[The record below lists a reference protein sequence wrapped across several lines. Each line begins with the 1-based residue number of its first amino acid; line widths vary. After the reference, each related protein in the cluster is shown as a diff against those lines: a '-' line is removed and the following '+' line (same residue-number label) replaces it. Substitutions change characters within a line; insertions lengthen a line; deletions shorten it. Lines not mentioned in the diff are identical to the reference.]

1 MLDLKNFKEVF
12 MRKVLI
18 RVFCLAL
25 VFVGCIRH
33 WEEEVCVYT
42 APNWTSD
49 GKIVFMRDHYIQK
62 WTENTLLGAVNQA
75 GCHQDI
81 FVCEI
86 DVDGRNF
93 REVCKIAEGDFEL
106 GRQHFPISTS
116 SAGDYIVISKEDWT
130 KGEHYTE
137 MFIMKR
143 DGTGLKNLGEGSYPD
158 LSPDGKKIVYQKPN
172 QGLWI
177 KNIDGTGDRQIVVDS
192 NAAQPSWGP
201 NGWKIA
207 YTLIPPGAWAGG
219 LIISDTAGNKL
230 IIFFE
235 HGYGLGFNTV
245 DWAPIDSNAIITQY
259 NGKATII
266 YLEDSLRNRIVE
278 NAEGYNWGWSPNGEW
293 LCSQTSQGILIIK
306 SDGSNKHYI
315 KP

>member
-1 MLDLKNFKEVF
+1 
-12 MRKVLI
+12 MRRVLI
-18 RVFCLAL
+18 GLISLTMVL
-25 VFVGCIRH
+25 VSCNKR
-33 WEEEVCVYT
+33 WQEEGLYYR

-62 WTENTLLGAVNQA
+62 FEQDPFWGGTRQIG
-75 GCHQDI
+75 GHQEI

-86 DVDGRNF
+86 DVDGSNF
-93 REVCKIAEGDFEL
+93 REVCKIVDEDFER
-106 GRQHFPISTS
+106 GWNHTPISTS

-177 KNIDGTGDRQIVVDS
+177 KNIDGSGDRQIVS
-192 NAAQPSWGP
+192 EGSYPAWAPSI
-201 NGWKIA
+201 NKIA
-207 YTLIPPGAWAGG
+207 FAGEQLYVVDTNGTILNALGTWKGIPDWTSSDTSKIIGYIPGKGNG
-219 LIISDTAGNKL
+219 LIITIETGAVDTLFIKTGDGAGFK
-230 IIFFE
+230 
-235 HGYGLGFNTV
+235 
-245 DWAPIDSNAIITQY
+245 
-259 NGKATII
+259 
-266 YLEDSLRNRIVE
+266 
-278 NAEGYNWGWSPNGEW
+278 WSP
-293 LCSQTSQGILIIK
+293 
-306 SDGSNKHYI
+306 DGSRVIGHDENGWYISYLNGTNKWYL